1 MIKNFQISIII
12 AIFNRKDE
20 LFELLSSHLA
30 RMDKIYI
37 KLVLIFFL
45 ISPLKFLSQE
55 KNFFNKGKVEIN
67 NSVEKIPLNFIND
80 IAIVKVEINGK
91 FYNFLFD
98 TGAPLVISNKIFDE
112 LNLKTTTESA
122 FKDTHNEIRKQK
134 FAYLPLLKSGNVSF
148 KNFGAV
154 VVDFEDPL
162 FKCYGIE
169 GILGANQMAKLYWKV
184 DYQNNDL
191 EVTKDLKN
199 FHLQD
204 YKYKIR
210 FTPMPQKSPRINI
223 RMLGEIKELL
233 FDTGYAGNIGVNK
246 SQINIDNQKISNN
259 LISKF
264 GLGAIG
270 MYGVGKKTENYI
282 FKVDDFSFGNI
293 PNSKQIIETSETSII
308 GNVFLKNYIF
318 ILDWKKNEILLKET
332 QNIPID
338 YEALGFSY
346 RISEGKAKVA
356 YVYQNQNIPLLL
368 DDEIL
373 TINNEKVEGLS
384 DEEACQFYYKSKKE
398 NKNQLI
404 LKIKRGNEILE
415 FNIKKH

>member
-204 YKYKIR
+204 YKSLLSDKTEISIQIPIIKDSTR
-210 FTPMPQKSPRINI
+210 FT
-223 RMLGEIKELL
+223 
-233 FDTGYAGNIGVNK
+233 
-246 SQINIDNQKISNN
+246 
-259 LISKF
+259 
-264 GLGAIG
+264 
-270 MYGVGKKTENYI
+270 
-282 FKVDDFSFGNI
+282 
-293 PNSKQIIETSETSII
+293 
-308 GNVFLKNYIF
+308 
-318 ILDWKKNEILLKET
+318 
-332 QNIPID
+332 
-338 YEALGFSY
+338 
-346 RISEGKAKVA
+346 
-356 YVYQNQNIPLLL
+356 
-368 DDEIL
+368 
-373 TINNEKVEGLS
+373 
-384 DEEACQFYYKSKKE
+384 
-398 NKNQLI
+398 
-404 LKIKRGNEILE
+404 
-415 FNIKKH
+415 